1 VSCLSTSLIVGPNGL
16 WTSACS
22 GASSESVCITGII
35 SLNTEGTDLQTNVQC
50 WPLWAG
56 GAWTATNLA
65 GKLDKIHFDCA
76 VTMLIRM

>member
-1 VSCLSTSLIVGPNGL
+1 MSCLSTSLIVGPNGL